1 MPRSFRSGATLYDPY
16 EEKDVDVGKVEVQIK
31 PDPTDDNNY
40 RLHFGGKRVF
50 QWFKEKYCCPVK
62 KYKIIYS
69 LQI

>member
-40 RLHFGGKRVF
+40 RLQDRKSV
-50 QWFKEKYCCPVK
+50 V
-62 KYKIIYS
+62 
-69 LQI
+69 